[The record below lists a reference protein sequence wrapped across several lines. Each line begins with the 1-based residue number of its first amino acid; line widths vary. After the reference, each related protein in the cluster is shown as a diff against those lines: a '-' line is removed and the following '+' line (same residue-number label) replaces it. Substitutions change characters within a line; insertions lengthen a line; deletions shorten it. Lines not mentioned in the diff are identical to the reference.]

1 VQLQVTLPDLL
12 GRRDILRIH
21 TRAMR
26 QNGALAP
33 DAAAWIEE
41 GVQCAAD
48 GVCAVDEAE
57 AASLGL
63 AACTKSFSGAELAG
77 LVRSAA
83 SFALGRSSAAAAA
96 AAAVGGGGSGA
107 SSSGEGEGV
116 QVTRADFELALR
128 EVTPALRARDGALRA
143 YFAAHG
149 VGCAAHAALRRELL
163 RLVLAPAAAGA
174 PPRPRSALLVAEGA
188 GAGATA
194 AAAWAAATAAER
206 GAAEF
211 TTLCS
216 TVELTQGGGASVAA
230 RCAALTAAVAEAAA
244 MGSAVLVRD
253 PCAIQATTLCHPG
266 CNSVPSRLQPCVSAG
281 ARRRRP
287 AARRRGQRH
296 RPLAGA
302 ARHAARPTAPASAS
316 RRGGGRGGRRGGGRG
331 GGGSGGRGGG
341 WAATRDRHQ
350 LCGG

>member
-1 VQLQVTLPDLL
+1 MTLPDLL

-26 QNGALAP
+26 ENGALAP

-48 GVCAVDEAE
+48 GVCAVEEADEAG
-57 AASLGL
+57 LGL

-96 AAAVGGGGSGA
+96 AAAAAGGGGGGSGA

-149 VGCAAHAALRRELL
+149 VGSGAHAALRRELL

-253 PCAIQATTLCHPG
+253 PVT
-266 CNSVPSRLQPCVSAG
+266 SRLQPRDIQAATLCNRRCSTTSTGCSPERIAPLASRRCYSPRCTRSCASQREP
-281 ARRRRP
+281 ARRRVQCRV
-287 AARRRGQRH
+287 RRR
-296 RPLAGA
+296 
-302 ARHAARPTAPASAS
+302 ARQGP
-316 RRGGGRGGRRGGGRG
+316 RRRLDCY
-331 GGGSGGRGGG
+331 
-341 WAATRDRHQ
+341 A
-350 LCGG
+350 

>member
-1 VQLQVTLPDLL
+1 MHRPELLDDALLRPGRLEVQLQVTLPDML

-48 GVCAVDEAE
+48 GVCAVDEADE
-57 AASLGL
+57 ASLGL

-96 AAAVGGGGSGA
+96 AAAAVAGGGASGA
-107 SSSGEGEGV
+107 SSSGEGEDV

-174 PPRPRSALLVAEGA
+174 PPRPRSALLLAEGA

-253 PCAIQATTLCHPG
+253 PVT
-266 CNSVPSRLQPCVSAG
+266 SRLQP
-281 ARRRRP
+281 RDI
-287 AARRRGQRH
+287 Q
-296 RPLAGA
+296 
-302 ARHAARPTAPASAS
+302 
-316 RRGGGRGGRRGGGRG
+316 
-331 GGGSGGRGGG
+331 
-341 WAATRDRHQ
+341 AATP
-350 LCGG
+350 